1 MNGMRDGLWHYGKIT
16 LNFLIA
22 LLGTL
27 IVVLAVPRVLLF
39 FSPFVI
45 GWLIAWVS
53 NPLVGFLEKKIKIR
67 RKAVSVALIVIVI
80 VLVSTVLY
88 GSISFLVHEIS
99 GFLTTLPST
108 WETVEE
114 TFFEIGDKASRLYEN
129 MPLEIRQGIEEFFS
143 SLSTGIGNII
153 SRLSQPTVDA
163 VGNFAK
169 NLPSAIVNIIICL
182 LSAYFFI
189 AEREGVIV
197 FIKKVTPVFIQK
209 KWNIVYESL
218 ATAVGGY
225 VKAQVKIEI
234 RIYVIL
240 VIGLLLI
247 RVRYFGLIALII
259 ALIDI
264 LPIFG
269 MGAVL
274 MPWAV
279 IELFQGHYYTA
290 IGLMILWCIGN
301 LVRQIIQPKIVGDS
315 VGLATIPTLFLIYIG
330 WRIRGVV
337 GMIIAVP
344 LGMLFVNMVNAGVFD
359 TVMESL
365 KILERD
371 ITAFRIY
378 TKKDREYYKRYLAGD
393 REAER
398 KIEDQLEEEEN
409 AESICKEEIQDIR
422 TDKESGR

>member
-1 MNGMRDGLWHYGKIT
+1 MRDGFWHYGKIT

-22 LLGTL
+22 LLGML
-27 IVVLAVPRVLLF
+27 LVVFLVPRVLIF

-53 NPLVGFLEKKIKIR
+53 NPLVGFVEKKIKIR
-67 RKAVSVALIVIVI
+67 RKAVSVFLIAAVIA
-80 VLVSTVLY
+80 LVSLVLY
-88 GSISFLVHEIS
+88 GGISFLVHEIA
-99 GFLTTLPST
+99 GFLTTLPRA

-114 TFFEIGDKASRLYEN
+114 TFVEMGDKASKLYDDL
-129 MPLEIRQGIEEFFS
+129 PLEVRQGVEEFFG
-143 SLSTGIGNII
+143 SLSTDIGNFVGK
-153 SRLSQPTVDA
+153 LSEPTVDA

-189 AEREGVIV
+189 AERDSVIA
-197 FIKKVTPVFIQK
+197 FIKKVTPVFIQN
-209 KWNIVYESL
+209 KWHIVYESL

-225 VKAQVKIEI
+225 VKAQIKIEA

-240 VIGLLLI
+240 FIGLLLL
-247 RVRYFGLIALII
+247 RVKYFALIALII

-279 IELFQGHYYTA
+279 IELFQGHYYEAVGFTV
-290 IGLMILWCIGN
+290 LWCVGN
-301 LVRQIIQPKIVGDS
+301 LVRQIIQPKIVGES

-330 WRIRGVV
+330 WRFGGVM

-344 LGMLFVNMVNAGVFD
+344 IGMLFVNLVNAGVFD
-359 TVMESL
+359 TVRESL
-365 KILERD
+365 DILGKD
-371 ITAFRIY
+371 ITAFRVY

-393 REAER
+393 KEAER
-398 KIEDQLEEEEN
+398 KLESQLEEKKT
-409 AESICKEEIQDIR
+409 AEPAAEKMTKEKDE
-422 TDKESGR
+422 KEKKG

>member
-22 LLGTL
+22 LFGTL
-27 IVVLAVPRVLLF
+27 IVVLIVPRVLLF
-39 FSPFVI
+39 FTPFVI
-45 GWLIAWVS
+45 GWIIAWVS

-108 WETVEE
+108 WETVEK
-114 TFFEIGDKASRLYEN
+114 TFVEMGDKASRLYEN

-143 SLSTGIGNII
+143 SMSAGIGNII
-153 SRLSQPTVDA
+153 SRLSEPTVDA

-189 AEREGVIV
+189 AEREGVIA
-197 FIKKVTPVFIQK
+197 FIKKATPVFILK
-209 KWNIVYESL
+209 KWNIVYDSL

-225 VKAQVKIEI
+225 VKAQIKIEA

-240 VIGLLLI
+240 FIGLLLI
-247 RVRYFGLIALII
+247 RVRYFALIALII

-269 MGAVL
+269 MGAIL

-290 IGLMILWCIGN
+290 VGLTVLWCIGN

-315 VGLATIPTLFLIYIG
+315 MGLATIPTLFLIYIG
-330 WRIRGVV
+330 WRIGGVM

-344 LGMLFVNMVNAGVFD
+344 LGMLFVNLVNAGVFD
-359 TVMESL
+359 TVVESF
-365 KILERD
+365 KILEKD
-371 ITAFRIY
+371 ITAFRTY

-398 KIEDQLEEEEN
+398 RIESQLEEKET
-409 AESICKEEIQDIR
+409 AGSSRKEELETKWDE
-422 TDKESGR
+422 KESRR

>member
-1 MNGMRDGLWHYGKIT
+1 MRDGLWHYGKIT
-16 LNFLIA
+16 LNVLIA

-27 IVVLAVPRVLLF
+27 LVVLVVPRVLLF

-88 GSISFLVHEIS
+88 GSISFLVHEIA

-108 WETVEE
+108 WETVEA
-114 TFFEIGDKASRLYEN
+114 TFVEVGDKASRLYEN
-129 MPLEIRQGIEEFFS
+129 MPLEIRQGVEEFFS
-143 SLSTGIGNII
+143 SMSTEIGNII
-153 SRLSQPTVDA
+153 SRLSEPTVDA

-189 AEREGVIV
+189 AERESVV
-197 FIKKVTPVFIQK
+197 AFIKKVTPVFIQK
-209 KWNIVYESL
+209 KWNIVYDSL

-225 VKAQVKIEI
+225 VKAQIKIEA
-234 RIYVIL
+234 RIYVL
-240 VIGLLLI
+240 LLIGLLFI
-247 RVRYFGLIALII
+247 RVRYFALIALII

-290 IGLMILWCIGN
+290 IGLTALWCIGN

-315 VGLATIPTLFLIYIG
+315 MGLATIPTLFLIYIG
-330 WRIRGVV
+330 WRIGGVM

-344 LGMLFVNMVNAGVFD
+344 LGMLFVNLVNAGVFD
-359 TVMESL
+359 TVVESF
-365 KILERD
+365 KILGKD
-371 ITAFRIY
+371 ITAFRTY
-378 TKKDREYYKRYLAGD
+378 TRKDREYYKRYLAGD

-398 KIEDQLEEEEN
+398 RIESQLEEEKVVGR
-409 AESICKEEIQDIR
+409 SQKEEASNKKDE
-422 TDKESGR
+422 KESGR

>member
-16 LNFLIA
+16 LNFLIV
-22 LLGTL
+22 LLGIL
-27 IVVLAVPRVLLF
+27 IVVLIVPRVLLF

-53 NPLVGFLEKKIKIR
+53 GPLVGFLEKKIKIR

-80 VLVSTVLY
+80 AMVSTVLY
-88 GSISFLVHEIS
+88 GSVSFLVHEIS
-99 GFLTTLPST
+99 GFLTTLPRT
-108 WETVEE
+108 WKTVEE
-114 TFFEIGDKASRLYEN
+114 TFVEVGDKAFRLYEN
-129 MPLEIRQGIEEFFS
+129 MPLEIRQGAEEFFS
-143 SLSTGIGNII
+143 SLNTGIGNII
-153 SRLSQPTVDA
+153 SRLSEPTVDA
-163 VGNFAK
+163 VGNLAK
-169 NLPSAIVNIIICL
+169 NLPSAIVNIIICF

-189 AEREGVIV
+189 AEREGVIA
-197 FIKKVTPVFIQK
+197 FIKKATPAFIQQ

-225 VKAQVKIEI
+225 VKAQIKIEV

-240 VIGLLLI
+240 FIGLLLI
-247 RVRYFGLIALII
+247 RVRYFALIALII

-264 LPIFG
+264 LPVFG

-290 IGLMILWCIGN
+290 IGLTALWCIGN

-315 VGLATIPTLFLIYIG
+315 MGLATIPTLFLIYIG
-330 WRIRGVV
+330 WRISGVM

-344 LGMLFVNMVNAGVFD
+344 LGMLFVNLVNAGVFD
-359 TVMESL
+359 TVVESF
-365 KILERD
+365 KILEKD
-371 ITAFRIY
+371 ITAFRTY

-398 KIEDQLEEEEN
+398 RIESQLEEKE
-409 AESICKEEIQDIR
+409 AVGSCRKEELETKKDE
-422 TDKESGR
+422 KEIGR

>member
-1 MNGMRDGLWHYGKIT
+1 MRDGFWHYGKIT

-22 LLGTL
+22 LLGIL
-27 IVVLAVPRVLLF
+27 IVVFVVPRVLLF
-39 FSPFVI
+39 FIPFVI
-45 GWLIAWVS
+45 GWIIAWVS
-53 NPLVGFLEKKIKIR
+53 NPLVGFFEKKIKIR
-67 RKAVSVALIVIVI
+67 RKAVSVALIVTVI
-80 VLVSTVLY
+80 ALVSLVLY
-88 GSISFLVHEIS
+88 GSVSFLIHEIS
-99 GFLTTLPST
+99 GFLTTLPQI

-114 TFFEIGDKASRLYEN
+114 TFAGIGDKASRLYKDL
-129 MPLEIRQGIEEFFS
+129 PLEIKQGMEEFFG
-143 SLSTGIGNII
+143 SLSTTIGSFI
-153 SRLSQPTVDA
+153 SRLSAPTVDA

-169 NLPSAIVNIIICL
+169 NLPSMIVNMIICL

-189 AEREGVIV
+189 AERDSVIA
-197 FIKKVTPVFIQK
+197 FIKRVTPVFIQK

-225 VKAQVKIEI
+225 VKAQIKIEI

-240 VIGLLLI
+240 FIGLLLI
-247 RVRYFGLIALII
+247 RVRYFALIALMI
-259 ALIDI
+259 ALIDV

-290 IGLMILWCIGN
+290 IGLMVLWCVGN
-301 LVRQIIQPKIVGDS
+301 LVRQIIQPKIVGES

-330 WRIRGVV
+330 WRLDGVV
-337 GMIIAVP
+337 GMIVAVP
-344 LGMLFVNMVNAGVFD
+344 LGMLLVNLVNAGVFD
-359 TVMESL
+359 TVVESIH
-365 KILERD
+365 ILGRD

-393 REAER
+393 KEAER
-398 KIEDQLEEEEN
+398 KIEELEEKKQRMIKRKKFRGEHDAGN
-409 AESICKEEIQDIR
+409 GI
-422 TDKESGR
+422 